1 MEIFKLICIV
11 ALQSYEDALIQST
24 CADSAKDTRKQL
36 ESYIAIR
43 PINIDNY
50 LQITDL
56 DDTNI
61 NEDLNDINTPIEK
74 FIKGIIEEARE
85 TKSIS

>member
-1 MEIFKLICIV
+1 MCRFCQRCTKKIRELYSF
-11 ALQSYEDALIQST
+11 
-24 CADSAKDTRKQL
+24 
-36 ESYIAIR
+36 R

-61 NEDLNDINTPIEK
+61 NNKDLNDTNSLIKK
-74 FIKGIIEEARE
+74 FIKDIIEEARE
-85 TKSIS
+85 IKGIGVNLNVFYLPNFVD